1 MPLRHETVKTV
12 RAPLDECMQCIL
24 RVDRLLGVSKHTEKV
39 ERVSPGVYHVRFVW
53 KKFGITKH
61 FDVVFRSRREGSKV
75 VYESIEGSKYPMR
88 MEFELR
94 RRPDGLVEIRV
105 LAEMRAGLMA
115 EVFGRKDFARFV
127 EELVDSGIVRLLQAR
142 AAGGAQKEG
151 KRVAEAR
158 CDKCLLYDP
167 VKNYC
172 YYLRK
177 PVFATAKPPC
187 GGEAFIPLR
196 EEG

>member
-1 MPLRHETVKTV
+1 MPLRYETVKTV
-12 RAPLDECMQCIL
+12 RAPIGECIECIL

-53 KKFGITKH
+53 RKLGMAKH
-61 FDVVFRSRREGSKV
+61 FDVVFRSRRENDKV
-75 VYESIEGSKYPMR
+75 IYESIEGSRYPMK

-94 RRPDGLVEIRV
+94 QRPDGLVEIRV

-115 EVFGRKDFARFV
+115 EVLGRRDFARFV

-142 AAGGAQKEG
+142 AGGGAREG
-151 KRVAEAR
+151 RKASEAR
-158 CDKCLLYDP
+158 CDRCLLYDP
-167 VKNYC
+167 VRNYC
-172 YYLRK
+172 YYLRR
-177 PVFATAKPPC
+177 PVFATTKPPC

-196 EEG
+196 EEA

>member
-12 RAPLDECMQCIL
+12 RAPLDECIECIL

-39 ERVSPGVYHVRFVW
+39 ERVSPDVYHVRFVW
-53 KKFGITKH
+53 RKLGMTKH
-61 FDVVFRSRREGSKV
+61 FDVVFRSRREGNKII
-75 VYESIEGSKYPMR
+75 YESIEGSKYPMR
-88 MEFELR
+88 MEFYLR

-115 EVFGRKDFARFV
+115 EVLGRKDFARFV
-127 EELVDSGIVRLLQAR
+127 EELVDAGIVRLLQAR
-142 AAGGAQKEG
+142 AQGRAREG
-151 KRVAEAR
+151 KKTFRAR
-158 CDKCLLYDP
+158 CDNCLLYDP

-172 YYLRK
+172 YYLRR
-177 PVFATAKPPC
+177 PVFATTKPPC

-196 EEG
+196 EED